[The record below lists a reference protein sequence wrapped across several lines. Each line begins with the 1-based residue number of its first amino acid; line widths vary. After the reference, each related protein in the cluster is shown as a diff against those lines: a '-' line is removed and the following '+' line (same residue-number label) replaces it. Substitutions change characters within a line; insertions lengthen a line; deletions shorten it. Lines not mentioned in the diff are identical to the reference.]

1 MTKTMTDA
9 SEEQLYDVLIP
20 PGVPRSIIAD
30 IIKRYDVKIVERK
43 QQLSFANMD
52 GDVRELLAFRG
63 RLEVVRKVEK
73 DMLDQLKA
81 FVSEK

>member
-1 MTKTMTDA
+1 MTDA
-9 SEEQLYDVLIP
+9 AEEQLYDVLIP

-52 GDVRELLAFRG
+52 RDVRELLAFRG
-63 RLEVVRKVEK
+63 KLEVVQKVEK
-73 DMLDQLKA
+73 DMLEQLKA
-81 FVSEK
+81 FVSKK